1 MAADFDQAKAI
12 EDLREFITWR
22 RRFQVD
28 MLLDHDFMG
37 KEDVIRE
44 FMPTGFHEVDKTGR
58 PILFINAGQIK
69 LNEILSQTNPE
80 TVTKFIIRELEH
92 AWREKFDTI

>member
-1 MAADFDQAKAI
+1 MLDDIYKLIITRQVYTRFLASADFDEENAMAA
-12 EDLREFITWR
+12 LRDYVVWR

-44 FMPTGFHEVDKTGR
+44 FMPTGFHEVDREGR

-69 LNEILSQTNPE
+69 LNDILQ
-80 TVTKFIIRELEH
+80 
-92 AWREKFDTI
+92 

>member
-1 MAADFDQAKAI
+1 MNDIYKLIITRQVFIRFLVAAEFNQDAALKAMRDYI
-12 EDLREFITWR
+12 EWR
-22 RRFQVD
+22 RRLQVD

-44 FMPTGFHEVDKTGR
+44 FMPTGFHEIDKDGR

-69 LNEILSQTNPE
+69 LGEILQ
-80 TVTKFIIRELEH
+80 
-92 AWREKFDTI
+92 

>member
-1 MAADFDQAKAI
+1 MLDDIYKLIITRQVYTRFLASADFDEENAMAA
-12 EDLREFITWR
+12 LRDYVVWR

-44 FMPTGFHEVDKTGR
+44 FMPTGFHEVDREGR
-58 PILFINAGQIK
+58 PILFINAG
-69 LNEILSQTNPE
+69 
-80 TVTKFIIRELEH
+80 
-92 AWREKFDTI
+92 

>member
-1 MAADFDQAKAI
+1 MLDDIYKLIITRQVYTRFLVSADFDEENAMAA
-12 EDLREFITWR
+12 LRDYVVWR

-44 FMPTGFHEVDKTGR
+44 FMPTGFHEVDREGR

-69 LNEILSQTNPE
+69 LNDILQ
-80 TVTKFIIRELEH
+80 
-92 AWREKFDTI
+92 

>member
-1 MAADFDQAKAI
+1 MNDIYKLIITRQVFTRFLVAAEFDQDVALKAMRDYI
-12 EDLREFITWR
+12 DWR

-44 FMPTGFHEVDKTGR
+44 FMPTGFHEIDKDGR

-69 LNEILSQTNPE
+69 LS
-80 TVTKFIIRELEH
+80 ELLQ
-92 AWREKFDTI
+92 

>member
-1 MAADFDQAKAI
+1 MASADFDEENAMAA
-12 EDLREFITWR
+12 LRDYVVWR

-44 FMPTGFHEVDKTGR
+44 FMPTGFHEVDREGR
-58 PILFINAGQIK
+58 PILFINAG
-69 LNEILSQTNPE
+69 
-80 TVTKFIIRELEH
+80 
-92 AWREKFDTI
+92 